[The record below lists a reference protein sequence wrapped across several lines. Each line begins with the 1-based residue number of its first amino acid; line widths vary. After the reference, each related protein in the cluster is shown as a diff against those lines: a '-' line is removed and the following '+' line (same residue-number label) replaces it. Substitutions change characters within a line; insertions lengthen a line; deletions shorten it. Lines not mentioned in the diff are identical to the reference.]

1 VDDPP
6 PAPASGPLSRQAA
19 TPQIAERIE
28 AERVRLFYRQ
38 VPLAGAYTVIALV
51 VLGGMLWH
59 EQENRPALLT
69 WITAMLAVQGG
80 RLLLVRAFHGAA
92 PADEKLQ
99 TWRRL
104 AILSGALVGI
114 TWALSTVV
122 VFRPADPLNLMAV
135 VGIAFGVI
143 AGGAAI
149 MTALPQVYY
158 AYLAGHVPVLAAV
171 IAAQGGVPMITLG
184 AGILVFGAMM
194 IVIVRTGSASLAQS
208 LHLRFE
214 HMEVVD
220 RLEQAKAAAEGANR
234 SKSEF
239 LAMMSHELR
248 TPLNSIIGYAEIITG
263 PASTK
268 RAAKLEEYTK
278 DIKDSA
284 HHLLAIIND
293 ILDLSKAESG
303 KMDLQEGLF
312 AAAAMVERCRR
323 TIQPR
328 ASEGGVTV
336 TVDVDAGL
344 TAVRGDERLM
354 RQAVLNILS
363 NAVKFTKQG
372 GMVRIHVH
380 RVADGGLAIEITDT
394 GIGMAPED
402 IPRALEPFQQ
412 LDHGLKRE
420 HSGSG
425 LGLPLA
431 KRFIE
436 RHRGRIEVASRLGIG
451 TTIRLVLPA
460 ERLIR

>member
-1 VDDPP
+1 VTPIEGDLPTG
-6 PAPASGPLSRQAA
+6 SGPAQTVA
-19 TPQIAERIE
+19 TLG

-38 VPLAGAYTVIALV
+38 AALAGLFTIVALLLLLTVLWSVETERTLFLGWAGVMLLVQVGRYLLVLAFRRAAPSDQDIGPWRQFATLSSAVIGLAWAASAIFVYRVDEPAALIALV
-51 VLGGMLWH
+51 
-59 EQENRPALLT
+59 
-69 WITAMLAVQGG
+69 
-80 RLLLVRAFHGAA
+80 
-92 PADEKLQ
+92 
-99 TWRRL
+99 
-104 AILSGALVGI
+104 AISA
-114 TWALSTVV
+114 
-122 VFRPADPLNLMAV
+122 
-135 VGIAFGVI
+135 GVI

-149 MTALPQVYY
+149 MTALPAAYY
-158 AYLAGHVPVLAAV
+158 AYAILHVPAMA
-171 IAAQGGVPMITLG
+171 IALIGKASMPMAMLGLG
-184 AGILVFGAMM
+184 ALAFGILM
-194 IVIVRTGSASLAQS
+194 ILIIRNANAVLQRSLQMRLEHVETVERLGQAKVAAESAS
-208 LHLRFE
+208 R
-214 HMEVVD
+214 
-220 RLEQAKAAAEGANR
+220 G
-234 SKSEF
+234 KSEF

-263 PASTK
+263 PPSPK
-268 RAAKLEEYTK
+268 HDAKIEEYTK

-293 ILDLSKAESG
+293 ILDLSKADSG
-303 KMDLQEGLF
+303 KIELQEGLF

-344 TAVRGDERLM
+344 PAVRGDERLL
-354 RQAVLNILS
+354 RQALLNVLS
-363 NAVKFTKQG
+363 NAVKFTKPG

-380 RVADGGLAIEITDT
+380 RVVDGGLAIEITDT

-431 KRFIE
+431 KRFVE
-436 RHRGRIEVASRLGIG
+436 RHRGRFELTSRLGGG
-451 TTIRLVLPA
+451 TTVRLVLPP
-460 ERLIR
+460 ERLGQ